1 MSDTKPI
8 YLIAKNLGVES
19 SGIISACQSLGISA
33 KASSKRLDKKDQDK
47 IINYFKTGK
56 NVAQETIDLN
66 KPVNLSKN
74 EFMISDIF
82 LVFNKLAPSLLL
94 IRNGG
99 LTELSTIIF
108 GLTFNLLAK

>member
-74 EFMISDIF
+74 ELRSQFRKRKDSEINFFPNRLIS
-82 LVFNKLAPSLLL
+82 KY
-94 IRNGG
+94 
-99 LTELSTIIF
+99 
-108 GLTFNLLAK
+108 

>member
-47 IINYFKTGK
+47 IINYFKAGK

-66 KPVNLSKN
+66 KPATASKN
-74 EFMISDIF
+74 ELRRKFRKRKDSEINFFPNRLIS
-82 LVFNKLAPSLLL
+82 KY
-94 IRNGG
+94 
-99 LTELSTIIF
+99 
-108 GLTFNLLAK
+108 

>member
-33 KASSKRLDKKDQDK
+33 KASSKRLNKKDQDK

-56 NVAQETIDLN
+56 NVAQETIDLK
-66 KPVNLSKN
+66 KPASTPKIGLKSKLKKREDSEIKFFPN
-74 EFMISDIF
+74 RLIS
-82 LVFNKLAPSLLL
+82 
-94 IRNGG
+94 
-99 LTELSTIIF
+99 
-108 GLTFNLLAK
+108 